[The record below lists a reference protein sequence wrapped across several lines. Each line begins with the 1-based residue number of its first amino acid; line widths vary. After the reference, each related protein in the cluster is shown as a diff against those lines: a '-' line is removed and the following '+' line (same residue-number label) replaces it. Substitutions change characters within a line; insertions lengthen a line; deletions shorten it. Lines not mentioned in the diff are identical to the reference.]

1 MQYSVG
7 TTGKVIV
14 ARLKTGDPIYSSVE
28 GLAKKENLRCA
39 VVWIIGSVSHGGV
52 VVGPRNEGEFPL
64 QVLIERF
71 DDARELLATGT
82 IFPNKAGA
90 PKLHLHSAIGKGKK
104 AIVGCPREGAD
115 CWLVDEVVI
124 MEIVGV
130 NAKRLK
136 DAETGLELLTIGR

>member
-14 ARLKTGDPIYSSVE
+14 ARLETGEPIYSSVE
-28 GLAKKENLRCA
+28 GLAKKENIRCA
-39 VVWIIGSVSHGGV
+39 VVWIIGSMSHGGV
-52 VVGPRNEGEFPL
+52 VVGPRNEDEIPL
-64 QVLIERF
+64 QVLTERF

-82 IFPNKAGA
+82 LFPNAGGS
-90 PKLHLHSAIGKGKK
+90 PKLHMHAAIGKGRN
-104 AIVGCPREGAD
+104 ALVGCPREGAD

-124 MEIVGV
+124 MELIDV

-136 DAETGLELLTIGR
+136 DAKTGLELLTIGR